1 MMVNRK
7 EAKLDRV
14 FRALADT
21 TRRRILLHVAKSSCT
36 VRGLAKPF
44 SISAPAISRHL
55 KVLEQAGM
63 LERVKTGKFHRF
75 RVNTDALG
83 QAQEMLRQ
91 LAVFWNQRLDHL
103 EDFLQKEIRK
113 SN

>member
-1 MMVNRK
+1 MVNRK
-7 EAKLDRV
+7 EANLDRV
-14 FRALADT
+14 FQALADT

-36 VRGLAKPF
+36 VRELAEPF

-55 KVLEQAGM
+55 KVLEKAGM

-75 RVNTDALG
+75 RVNTGALI
-83 QAQEMLRQ
+83 QAEDVIRQ
-91 LAVFWNQRLDHL
+91 LTDFWNRRLDNL

-113 SN
+113 TN